1 MMDICG
7 YEYHPDGVC
16 AYQIRFDL
24 IDGVVRNAEIRGGC
38 DGGHQGL
45 SHMVEGRTPEEIIGI
60 CKKVGCHDGNSCPK
74 QLALALDELH
84 WNEIVGCVAG
94 DDTVM
99 CAIRTVDDTLITMD
113 KINKVLQ

>member
-38 DGGHQGL
+38 DGGHQGDSL
-45 SHMVEGRTPEEIIGI
+45 S
-60 CKKVGCHDGNSCPK
+60 
-74 QLALALDELH
+74 
-84 WNEIVGCVAG
+84 
-94 DDTVM
+94 
-99 CAIRTVDDTLITMD
+99 
-113 KINKVLQ
+113 

>member
-16 AYQIRFDL
+16 AYH
-24 IDGVVRNAEIRGGC
+24 
-38 DGGHQGL
+38 GGHQGL

-74 QLALALDELH
+74 QLALALDECL
-84 WNEIVGCVAG
+84 G
-94 DDTVM
+94 
-99 CAIRTVDDTLITMD
+99 
-113 KINKVLQ
+113 KIAAYQQKEASI

>member
-74 QLALALDELH
+74 QLALALDECIGKIAAYQH
-84 WNEIVGCVAG
+84 DSVRGCPSGSCLPAG
-94 DDTVM
+94 P
-99 CAIRTVDDTLITMD
+99 
-113 KINKVLQ
+113 

>member
-45 SHMVEGRTPEEIIGI
+45 SHMVEGRTPEEIIARRSAAMTEIPAQNSWRWRWMSASGKLLPI
-60 CKKVGCHDGNSCPK
+60 SRRRPASDGK
-74 QLALALDELH
+74 ALR
-84 WNEIVGCVAG
+84 I
-94 DDTVM
+94 
-99 CAIRTVDDTLITMD
+99 
-113 KINKVLQ
+113 

>member
-60 CKKVGCHDGNSCPK
+60 CKKVGCHDGNSCQNSWRWRWMSASGKLLPISRRRPASDGK
-74 QLALALDELH
+74 ALR
-84 WNEIVGCVAG
+84 I
-94 DDTVM
+94 
-99 CAIRTVDDTLITMD
+99 
-113 KINKVLQ
+113 